1 MLSLSGLA
9 GDKTSSKVPV
19 GGASIEGPRFDRIG
33 FEKRLFA
40 FSKPEEMRVIY
51 YVKQV
56 NYKEQNE

>member
-19 GGASIEGPRFDRIG
+19 GGASIEGPRLDRIG

-40 FSKPEEMRVIY
+40 LSKPEEVRVIY
-51 YVKQV
+51 YVRQV
-56 NYKEQNE
+56 N